1 MKRCYVEKNF
11 RNATLDIIDQANK
24 IVTEYQAQGFNLT
37 LRQVY
42 YQFVSRGY
50 LANKQAN
57 YNRLGSIVNDA
68 RLAGMIDWS
77 AIEDRTRFLRALA
90 HWDSPD
96 EIVDSAVHSY
106 RRDKWENQPVH
117 PEVWIEK
124 DALID
129 IVAQACKPMDV
140 PHFSCRGYISQ
151 TAMYNAAQRLRGYN
165 RSIIFHFGDHDPSGI
180 DMTRDIQD
188 RLNIFGVYPDV
199 IRVALN
205 MDQVEEHNPPPNP
218 AKETDSRFKSY
229 IAEYGDESWE
239 LDALEP
245 ALLKELISEH
255 LVEERDDE
263 LWDEACEQE
272 EQERSMLRE
281 AADDI
286 RGKLN
291 V

>member
-1 MKRCYVEKNF
+1 MKRCYVQKNF
-11 RNATLDIIDQANK
+11 RNATLDLIDQANK
-24 IVTEYQAQGFNLT
+24 IIETYQEQGFNLT

-50 LANKQAN
+50 IPNKQAS
-57 YNRLGSIVNDA
+57 YNKLGSVINDA

-77 AIEDRTRFLRALA
+77 AIEDRTRYLRNLA
-90 HWDSPD
+90 HWDSPVD
-96 EIVDSAVHSY
+96 IVEAAVQSY
-106 RRDKWENQPVH
+106 RTDKWETQPVH

-151 TAMYNAAQRLRGYN
+151 TAMYNAARRLRRYG

-180 DMTRDIQD
+180 DMTRDIED

-205 MDQVEEHNPPPNP
+205 MDQVEEFNPPPNP
-218 AKETDSRFKSY
+218 AKQTDSRYESY

-245 ALLKELISEH
+245 SMLKELISEH
-255 LVEERDDE
+255 LVEQRNDE
-263 LWDEACEQE
+263 LWDEACSKEAE
-272 EQERSMLRE
+272 EKDLLRE
-281 AADDI
+281 AAEDI
-286 RGKLN
+286 KEKLD